1 MIYVIIMNVIVLTVL
16 MFLNWFLKDALKFI
30 QQEPGQ
36 IINTVKDKTD
46 L

>member
-1 MIYVIIMNVIVLTVL
+1 MIYVIIMTVIVLPLL

-30 QQEPGQ
+30 QQEPEQ

-46 L
+46 V